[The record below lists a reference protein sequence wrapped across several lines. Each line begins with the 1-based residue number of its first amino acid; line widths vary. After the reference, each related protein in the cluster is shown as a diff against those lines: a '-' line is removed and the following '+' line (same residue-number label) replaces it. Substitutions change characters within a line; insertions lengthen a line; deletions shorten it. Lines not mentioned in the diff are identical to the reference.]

1 MGQCPDAPLGPIRG
15 LPEPRARCLNATPAQ
30 TLHLLGRGE
39 PAPPLRAAA
48 GWARH
53 LGLAANLTS
62 HPPSPA
68 ASSDSLLVDVSSLA
82 AAGAAPDLNQLAPG
96 VPPTRIIL
104 LARDALPATQAWLRT
119 ATRGAV
125 PGVSPSTGNAQLSF
139 HTLPPGAGGELS
151 GAVLPRDSGPVLAL
165 ATGPQSTTLLS
176 TAAHS
181 LWLRVAEGPITGLHI
196 WSCPRVLDPEQRITT
211 EKEIEGLFE
220 AVLPLLAFLRG
231 VHGNACW
238 HNPHRHLGIVID
250 DPLLEP
256 RYGCLDFTTLLATS
270 RRIGLHVTLAFI
282 PWNAWQTRTEDA
294 APFRAQPDVFSLCLH
309 GCDHTSG
316 EYSATDPE
324 LLRTLNAEAL
334 RRMEGHAARTGLAT
348 QPLMVCPQ
356 ERFSRAALGTLAAE
370 PGIEAVVNSRF
381 LPRDHQRGTI
391 TAADLLRPAF
401 TGYHGCTLIKRF
413 YPNETWKLALA
424 RFLGQPALLV
434 EHHAYFRSGTGP
446 LEQDVALLR
455 AADPGFTSP
464 PITDVVRRT
473 HWRRTPAP
481 GQLELLVLTR
491 RLDFQVEGPGPT
503 QVTLLRPLSAD
514 VDLAGVQLDGREVA
528 FQRTKDLITVHL
540 PDLPPGEH
548 QFEVRLV
555 TPPPARPYRPSMS
568 RRAGIALRRVVSEF
582 RDRVLAREVGLL
594 RFAQHV
600 AKMLRIRA

>member
-1 MGQCPDAPLGPIRG
+1 MGQCPDAPLGSIRG
-15 LPEPRARCLNATPAQ
+15 LPEPRPLCLNATPAQ

-39 PAPPLRAAA
+39 PAPALRAAA

-53 LGLAANLTS
+53 LGLAANLTAN
-62 HPPSPA
+62 PPSLA
-68 ASSDSLLVDVSSLA
+68 ETRDSLLVDVSSLA
-82 AAGAAPDLNQLAPG
+82 AAGADPNLNQLAPG

-104 LARDALPATQAWLRT
+104 LVRDALPATQAWLRD
-119 ATRGAV
+119 ATQDAV
-125 PGVSPSTGNAQLSF
+125 PGVSPSTGNGQLKF
-139 HTLPPGAGGELS
+139 HILPPGAGGELS
-151 GAVLPRDSGPVLAL
+151 HAVLPGDAGPVLAL
-165 ATGPQSTTLLS
+165 AAGPQTTTLLS
-176 TAAHS
+176 SAGHALWHRLTA
-181 LWLRVAEGPITGLHI
+181 GPTTGLQI
-196 WSCPRVLDPEQRITT
+196 WSCAAGLSPEHRITA
-211 EKEIEGLFE
+211 EKEIEGRLD

-231 VHGNACW
+231 VHGTACW
-238 HNPHRHLGIVID
+238 HNPHRHLGLVID
-250 DPLLEP
+250 DPLVEP
-256 RYGCLDFTTLLATS
+256 HYGCLDFPALLATG

-282 PWNAWQTRTEDA
+282 PWNAWQTRTENA

-316 EYSATDPE
+316 EYAATDSE

-334 RRMEGHAARTGLAT
+334 RRMDGHAARTGLPT

-356 ERFSRAALGTLAAE
+356 ERFSRAALSTLAAE

-381 LPRDHQRGTI
+381 LPRDHERGTI

-413 YPNETWKLALA
+413 YPEEAWKLALA

-446 LEQDVALLR
+446 LEQAVAQLR

-464 PITDVVRRT
+464 PIIDVVRRT
-473 HWRRTPAP
+473 HWRRAPAP

-503 QVTLLRPLSAD
+503 QVTLLRPLSTE
-514 VDLAGVQLDGREVA
+514 VELAGVRLDGREVA
-528 FQRTKDLITVHL
+528 FERTNDLLTVQL
-540 PDLPPGEH
+540 PDLAPGEH
-548 QFEVRLV
+548 HFELRLAA
-555 TPPPARPYRPSMS
+555 PPPARPYRRSVPQ
-568 RRAGIALRRVVSEF
+568 RAGIALRRVVSEF
-582 RDRVLAREVGLL
+582 RDRVLAREVSLL

-600 AKMLRIRA
+600 AKMLRMRP